1 METAFHY
8 DPKEKQLSFLLRENV
23 TADPDIQL
31 RLRGRLNTA
40 TGGLEYHATAQKF
53 LSTGTA
59 IKVCIYIVRC
69 STYGPFGLHK
79 WSASLSATTSN
90 SSRRGWWGVVDARP
104 LPDTTA
110 ATASCRL
117 QCGGKK
123 SFAAQMSMC
132 LANCRT
138 P

>member
-8 DPKEKQLSFLLRENV
+8 DPKEKHLSFLLRENV

-40 TGGLEYHATAQKF
+40 TADLEYHATAQKF

-59 IKVCIYIVRC
+59 IKVRSHMLMSHTLVYNWPTLGGRTQCVHTQQACLGNSSR
-69 STYGPFGLHK
+69 TREGL
-79 WSASLSATTSN
+79 SCPRAQAVAASFSDATQSSKLSATLS
-90 SSRRGWWGVVDARP
+90 
-104 LPDTTA
+104 LL
-110 ATASCRL
+110 C
-117 QCGGKK
+117 CH
-123 SFAAQMSMC
+123 
-132 LANCRT
+132 RT